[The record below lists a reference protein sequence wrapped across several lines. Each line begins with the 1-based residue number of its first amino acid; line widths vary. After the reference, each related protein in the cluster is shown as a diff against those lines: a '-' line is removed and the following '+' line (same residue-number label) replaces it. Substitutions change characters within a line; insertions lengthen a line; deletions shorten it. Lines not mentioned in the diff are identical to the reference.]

1 MPTLQTAVVVADGVE
16 VVQEVW
22 RVAGGQAGRLLPGRR
37 PGARHGLGAGAPLGH
52 VGSHVEPGERE
63 LHQRGELVPPLAHL
77 AKALEV
83 DDKDVGQGPEAQLH
97 HPLLQSLAVRA
108 PPRVILGQLEG
119 KQPGL

>member
-1 MPTLQTAVVVADGVE
+1 MPTLQTAVVVTDGVE
-16 VVQEVW
+16 VVQEVR
-22 RVAGGQAGRLLPGRR
+22 RVAGGQAGWLLPGRR

-52 VGSHVEPGERE
+52 VGSHVEPSERE

-77 AKALEV
+77 AEALEV

-97 HPLLQSLAVRA
+97 HPLLQGLAVRA
-108 PPRVILGQLEG
+108 PPSVILGQLDG